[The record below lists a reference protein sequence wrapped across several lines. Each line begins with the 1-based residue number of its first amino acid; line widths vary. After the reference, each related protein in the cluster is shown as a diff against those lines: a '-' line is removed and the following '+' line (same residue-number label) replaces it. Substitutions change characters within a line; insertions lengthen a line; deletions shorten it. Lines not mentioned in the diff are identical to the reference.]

1 MTWFLSISHLTFRE
15 CSCATLHFFFQLQR
29 SEDVHLVVHPGTYA
43 VTTGEWGTMQQ
54 QTHVVKV
61 DAGQSVN
68 LDFVL

>member
-1 MTWFLSISHLTFRE
+1 M
-15 CSCATLHFFFQLQR
+15 FQLQR

-54 QTHVVKV
+54 QTHVVKMEP
-61 DAGQSVN
+61 GQSVN